1 MTKEAKQEFTLRIS
15 QANGTQMVVIL
26 YDMFLVYLDDAKT
39 ALAADENTA
48 FHEAV
53 RKARGCLNEL
63 LQSLNLKYEPAGALQ
78 QLYLFCIRR
87 LAAGE
92 AKKDEKSFEEIER
105 VIKPLRDAY
114 DKISIQNPAGP
125 VMQNSQTVYAG
136 LTYGRG
142 QLNENLADQG
152 ALRGMKA

>member
-39 ALAADENTA
+39 ALAADENTV

-87 LAAGE
+87 LATGE
-92 AKKDEKSFEEIER
+92 AKKEERSFKEIER

-114 DKISIQNPAGP
+114 DKISSQNPAGP
-125 VMQNSQTVYAG
+125 VMQNSQMVYAG